1 MTLITGRIVN
11 LFPEPGLWVADSFGS
26 SVSSL
31 LDIVATFVLQEP
43 EETTNWEAIPSSSH
57 PASLRDE
64 GLEKLAAG
72 SDLRLCTE

>member
-43 EETTNWEAIPSSSH
+43 TNWEAIPSSSH